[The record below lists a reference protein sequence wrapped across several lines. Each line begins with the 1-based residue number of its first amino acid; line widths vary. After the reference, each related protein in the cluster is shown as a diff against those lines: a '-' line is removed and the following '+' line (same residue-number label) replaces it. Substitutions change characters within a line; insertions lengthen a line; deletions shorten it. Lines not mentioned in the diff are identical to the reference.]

1 MRRTTP
7 IALAAAALL
16 LIGCGSQSGGNTGS
30 GTDDSGKASPSPS
43 RSVPAPGRC
52 VSHAELT
59 VVDNG
64 RTVCLT
70 QGGELR
76 ITLDGTRSR
85 PWKPV
90 MASGTVLEAINSGIV
105 ILPGDATAAYRAV
118 HPGVARLTSSRP
130 LCAQPTGP
138 GQVSCQGIQTWTVTV
153 TVR

>member
-16 LIGCGSQSGGNTGS
+16 LAGCGSQSGGTTGG
-30 GTDDSGKASPSPS
+30 GTDDSGKASPTSSPS
-43 RSVPAPGRC
+43 ATMSGGC
-52 VSHAELT
+52 LTHAELT
-59 VVDNG
+59 AADNG

-76 ITLDGTRSR
+76 VNLDGTRSR

-90 MASGTVLEAINSGIV
+90 MTSGTVLEAINSGFV

-118 HPGVARLTSSRP
+118 HPGTAKLTSSRP
-130 LCAQPTGP
+130 LCAQPTAP
-138 GQVSCQGIQTWTVTV
+138 GQVSCQGIQEWTVTV
-153 TVR
+153 TVG